1 MAESHSRPGHIA
13 LNLHYHWRDR
23 VCMATKVVL
32 PISVGMAVC
41 LRCFS
46 IHSLSHSSPLY
57 LPCLVYSGSLSGG
70 ATIVLL
76 TVRRSPLTLSLSFFI
91 SLTTCRLIPLSGHP
105 CLRRCLALSFVYH
118 TAQIIQITAVGVL
131 QNLGKPWQP
140 LYNTHRWLLFNSP
153 RRQFCQYQR
162 QHFNELG

>member
-1 MAESHSRPGHIA
+1 MAAGPTDRQTDRHLLGLACRNFVLLKGEGHFSHVAVRESERAVAESHSRPGLIA

-76 TVRRSPLTLSLSFFI
+76 TVRRSPLTLSLS
-91 SLTTCRLIPLSGHP
+91 L
-105 CLRRCLALSFVYH
+105 
-118 TAQIIQITAVGVL
+118 
-131 QNLGKPWQP
+131 
-140 LYNTHRWLLFNSP
+140 
-153 RRQFCQYQR
+153 
-162 QHFNELG
+162 